1 MYLTHSEV
9 PKELSGNGIEKI
21 LVEKSLEKLVEDGY
35 DKEYRIIA
43 KCPFIKY
50 VVAKSNK
57 WSEIIS

>member
-9 PKELSGNGIEKI
+9 PKELRGNGIGKI
-21 LVEKSLEKLVEDGY
+21 LVEKLVEDGY

-43 KCPFIKY
+43 KCPFITY
-50 VVAKSNK
+50 FVENSPK